1 MPACPLAHQS
11 APLPALMNVFY
22 RKKKPQRNPRPEIPE
37 SLIMRQQQLKEA
49 GITSEIRWDK
59 LSREYY
65 LAYKN
70 PGLVPAWN

>member
-1 MPACPLAHQS
+1 MLTCEIRNILAVPETYRAMP
-11 APLPALMNVFY
+11 

-59 LSREYY
+59 LSRDYY